1 MKSWRERIFRG
12 CKLATLGAV
21 LLLVGLAGSASAQ
34 GSKAVVLVEGPAP
47 DVVLKEGGDS
57 FQVTVSTNGVTNLAG
72 FQFSLTYNSKVLK
85 FVSLKQGDWLGTT
98 GREVMC
104 PDPFINEGKDSG
116 MVRFNCVTL
125 GPPVSGGGKAGPDG
139 SGVLAEMVFSPVG
152 GGTSPL
158 ELTEGILL
166 QAEIVGGSG
175 GPNDPSKPVQIESTT
190 QSASLE
196 VQGTG
201 GLPWLI
207 VGAAGGGIIVI
218 GGLVVVGLLLARRSR
233 GGGMGS
239 IG

>member
-1 MKSWRERIFRG
+1 MKRWRERTFRG

-21 LLLVGLAGSASAQ
+21 LLLAGLAGSASAQ
-34 GSKAVVLVEGPAP
+34 GSKAIVLVEGPAP

-57 FQVTVSTNGVTNLAG
+57 FQVTVSASGVTNLAG
-72 FQFSLTYNSKVLK
+72 FQFSLTYDSKVLK

-125 GPPVSGGGKAGPDG
+125 GPPVSSGGTAGPSG
-139 SGVLAEMVFSPVG
+139 SGVLTEMVFSPVG

-158 ELTEGILL
+158 DLTEGILL
-166 QAEIVGGSG
+166 QAEIV
-175 GPNDPSKPVQIESTT
+175 PNNPSKPVQLESTT

-196 VQGTG
+196 VQGSSG

-207 VGAAGGGIIVI
+207 IGAAGGGIIVI
-218 GGLVVVGLLLARRSR
+218 GGIVVVGLMLARRSR